1 MIDSVVSS
9 DLRPMPGQHLAT
21 ITYQNRIWDVYL
33 EFETK
38 RSASREPCRA
48 KLVYSPADGES
59 GDAAQ
64 TAAIIVEESYEL
76 AVEKAQSFRR
86 HQLEGLLRSI
96 LP

>member
-1 MIDSVVSS
+1 
-9 DLRPMPGQHLAT
+9 MPGQHLAT

-38 RSASREPCRA
+38 RSTSQEQCRA

-59 GDAAQ
+59 GDKAH
-64 TAAIIVEESYEL
+64 TAAIFVEDSYEATL
-76 AVEKAQSFRR
+76 QKAQSFRR
-86 HQLEGLLRSI
+86 HQLEALLRSV

>member
-1 MIDSVVSS
+1 MIDPVVPS

-33 EFETK
+33 EFEGK
-38 RSASREPCRA
+38 RSTSGEPCRA

-64 TAAIIVEESYEL
+64 TAAIFVEETYEL
-76 AVEKAQSFRR
+76 AVEKARSFRR
-86 HQLEGLLRSI
+86 HQLEALLRSI

>member
-1 MIDSVVSS
+1 MIDPVVPS

-38 RSASREPCRA
+38 QSASGKPCRA
-48 KLVYSPADGES
+48 KLVFSPADGES

-64 TAAIIVEESYEL
+64 TAAIFVEDTYEL
-76 AVEKAQSFRR
+76 AVQKAQSFRR
-86 HQLEGLLRSI
+86 HQLEGLLRSV

>member
-1 MIDSVVSS
+1 MIDPVVPS

-21 ITYQNRIWDVYL
+21 ITYHNRIWDVYL

-38 RSASREPCRA
+38 RSTSEEQCRA

-59 GDAAQ
+59 GDTVH
-64 TAAIIVEESYEL
+64 TAAIFVEDSYEATL
-76 AVEKAQSFRR
+76 QKAQSFRR
-86 HQLEGLLRSI
+86 HQLEALLRSV

>member
-1 MIDSVVSS
+1 MIDPVVPS

-21 ITYQNRIWDVYL
+21 ITFQNRIWDVYL

-38 RSASREPCRA
+38 RSTREGQCRA

-59 GDAAQ
+59 GDTAH
-64 TAAIIVEESYEL
+64 TAAIFVEESYEL
-76 AVEKAQSFRR
+76 TLQKAQSFRR
-86 HQLEGLLRSI
+86 HQLEALLRSV